1 MWGQGLIIL
10 STANDLKRR
19 EARIAVA
26 RQMKVAKSMY
36 PPIVVSPG
44 HDETKRNV
52 RRCQVRM
59 VVSRVD
65 LEKSYW
71 LQKYSSKGKTK
82 QYHQYM

>member
-19 EARIAVA
+19 EVRIAVA

-36 PPIVVSPG
+36 PPTVVSSG
-44 HDETKRNV
+44 HDEKNRSA
-52 RRCQVRM
+52 RRYQVRM

-65 LEKSYW
+65 PEKFYW
-71 LQKYSSKGKTK
+71 LQKYSRKGKTK